1 MKIQNKQIVLDHW
14 MKVNIR
20 FIIKEEDRKVIAI
33 AKFTDPFKD
42 KYLEENHKDDNY
54 NDECIVMK
62 KFDQECQA
70 KGFSPKWNHS
80 KFNRLLMAPRYI
92 AVATCDPR
100 DEWDEAT
107 GMKIAEDKIASKL
120 LTAIVNRFAAAVDM
134 LRSVVIIPG
143 IRED

>member
-1 MKIQNKQIVLDHW
+1 MKIQKKQIVVDNW

-33 AKFTDPFKD
+33 AKFTDSPK
-42 KYLEENHKDDNY
+42 Y

-70 KGFSPKWNHS
+70 KGFRPKWNPS
-80 KFNRLLMAPRYI
+80 KYQRLLMAPRF
-92 AVATCDPR
+92 
-100 DEWDEAT
+100 
-107 GMKIAEDKIASKL
+107 
-120 LTAIVNRFAAAVDM
+120 TAAIEM
-134 LRSVVIIPG
+134 LISVVAIPG